1 MKNIFDIL
9 CVCVCVWGG
18 GVMSKMSE
26 GKMSYIMMKKE
37 ASLKE
42 IQICSLA

>member
-1 MKNIFDIL
+1 MKNIFDIFR
-9 CVCVCVWGG
+9 VCVWGG
-18 GVMSKMSE
+18 GMSE